1 MSMPLEDSTNRR
13 VKFMC
18 SFGGKILPR
27 PGDGRLRYV
36 GGETRII
43 NVNRDISYTELMF
56 KVTEIYGHALT
67 LKYQL
72 PDEELDAL
80 VSVSSDEDLENMME
94 EYDKL
99 EGSDGFSR
107 LRIFLFPAVEYDVTH
122 LSDSMGDQRNPDQRY
137 VDAVNG
143 VPETGSRKH
152 SEVGGVGHNPV
163 ENHMQ
168 EDAFSMPFVSQSIA
182 QTIPPPIGS
191 DPSSPRISFQES
203 GRYPGGYQ
211 QSQVHRGYNGAD
223 YVEQLH
229 SGVLY
234 HPIDPPSR
242 PFHPSPQFGDH
253 LVHPEERLLRP
264 LQQPAH
270 VSSER
275 LQHEQRLYELNT
287 LSQSQISDPVTR
299 SPIPHYVGS
308 NPFQEG
314 LPVYEEY
321 QDAVHKQQYQMDGN
335 QALYTEQQRHFHP
348 QQSSSR
354 LEYQNQVLHPV
365 EKPIHSQYQN
375 QLEKGTDWGLQQQQ
389 GHDMDGAQVRVVG
402 RGRSQLDHLEEDTLA
417 DIRGTCALEAPSRS
431 YPRLP
436 EDADALIA
444 ASPGESFQHRKVD
457 WVEPSGNRNFHSRPC
472 IPQSNVL
479 SGYPPALE
487 QLQSV
492 VMGVQSCGMFES
504 SGQLQ
509 SGVMGGQAKPSVNN
523 IIDMEQEPMKGI
535 QVSSNGVQRKGG
547 LSDDDVMLTLYG
559 LQNLLLDDRPP
570 LKGQKPLPTREMQS
584 MLPPTSKMI
593 SNVEQTPSIQEFT
606 AATTLTEEMPPSCLY
621 PTNMMSLLSSDL
633 SASGHL
639 ASDMASALG
648 SESATLIEQ
657 MKNDTREDGKG
668 TWMHTF
674 QAPLMSSP
682 TFGFKSWEENLANIE
697 TDFDKVPTQQSLAD
711 EKVTPDAKSE
721 KIEVKDQQFLVDALN
736 ENQNHGPVNLLQE
749 ELKKESY
756 FCNTASDAE
765 AEAVSRGLQT
775 IKDADLEE
783 MRELGSGTFGTVY
796 HGKWRGTDVAI
807 KRIRASCF
815 AGQPSEQERLTA
827 DFWKEASILSQLHHP
842 NVVAFYGVVRDG
854 PGGTLATVTEY
865 MVNGSLK
872 QVLQKR
878 DRTIDRRKRLLIAT
892 DAAFGM
898 EYLHSKNIVHFD
910 LKCEN
915 LLVNMRDPHRPIC
928 KVGDLGLSKVKHQ
941 TMVSGG
947 VRGTLPWMAP
957 ELLNGTSTMVTEKV
971 DVFSF
976 GIVMWELLTGEEP
989 YANLHY
995 GAIIGGIVN
1004 NTLRPEV
1011 PTWCDPT
1018 WKLLMERCWASE
1030 PVERPGF
1037 SEIASDLRT
1046 MAVATH
1052 PKAQGQFHIPPP
1064 ETSSR

>member
-107 LRIFLFPAVEYDVTH
+107 LRIFLFPAISQDMASLIHVPVALPVSSVPLSVSSIHTNADVPSLPTSAPVSPPLIPRLYRATPDSIIPPTTTDQQQTFQQQQQYFWTS
-122 LSDSMGDQRNPDQRY
+122 LSAPAINEAGY
-137 VDAVNG
+137 
-143 VPETGSRKH
+143 H
-152 SEVGGVGHNPV
+152 PV
-163 ENHMQ
+163 EDHMQ

-234 HPIDPPSR
+234 HPNDPPSR

-275 LQHEQRLYELNT
+275 LQHEQCLYELNT

-314 LPVYEEY
+314 LPLYEEY
-321 QDAVHKQQYQMDGN
+321 QDAVHKQQYQVDGN

-389 GHDMDGAQVRVVG
+389 GHDMDGAQVRV
-402 RGRSQLDHLEEDTLA
+402 S
-417 DIRGTCALEAPSRS
+417 
-431 YPRLP
+431 
-436 EDADALIA
+436 
-444 ASPGESFQHRKVD
+444 
-457 WVEPSGNRNFHSRPC
+457 SGIFGS
-472 IPQSNVL
+472 S
-479 SGYPPALE
+479 E

-535 QVSSNGVQRKGG
+535 QVSSNGLQRKGG

-593 SNVEQTPSIQEFT
+593 SNVVQTPSIQEFT

-621 PTNMMSLLSSDL
+621 PTVTSIPDCIP
-633 SASGHL
+633 SAC
-639 ASDMASALG
+639 
-648 SESATLIEQ
+648 ATAAI
-657 MKNDTREDGKG
+657 N
-668 TWMHTF
+668 
-674 QAPLMSSP
+674 
-682 TFGFKSWEENLANIE
+682 
-697 TDFDKVPTQQSLAD
+697 V
-711 EKVTPDAKSE
+711 
-721 KIEVKDQQFLVDALN
+721 EV
-736 ENQNHGPVNLLQE
+736 NQNHGPVNLLQE

-765 AEAVSRGLQT
+765 AEAISWGLQT

-1064 ETSSR
+1064 ETSSK